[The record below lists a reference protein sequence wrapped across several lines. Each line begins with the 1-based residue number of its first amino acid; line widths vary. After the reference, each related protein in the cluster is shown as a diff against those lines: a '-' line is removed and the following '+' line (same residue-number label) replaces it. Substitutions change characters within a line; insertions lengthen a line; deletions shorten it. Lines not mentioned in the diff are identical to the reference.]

1 MNQDLVKQLA
11 EKAGFTAGAERYST
25 PDYQTVEP
33 ELLERFAQ
41 VIVQECIRIVEFVP
55 GKQGGS
61 WETFEDLV
69 EEAANDLREEFGVGK

>member
-1 MNQDLVKQLA
+1 MNQDLIKKLA
-11 EKAGFTAGAERYST
+11 EKAGFTAGAERYAT

-41 VIVQECIRIVEFVP
+41 VIVQECIRIVELVP
-55 GKQGGS
+55 TKPGGN

-69 EEAANDLREEFGVGK
+69 EEAGDDLREEFGVGK